1 MIILVMYLKLYCCI
15 KDCFKIVLMWK
26 LLVEMI
32 FLKSVILRKALVL
45 KDFPNIE
52 NYLYYSWDG
61 KSLLS
66 ESNEKR
72 SVKTLPHVASRVTK
86 HSEKSKN
93 NYEKEKDFFYK
104 WGTRMEETIILALE
118 IFIEIHRGLSS
129 VPLLGW
135 KRTSWRFWECGNSS
149 LSHAKC
155 TLIN

>member
-1 MIILVMYLKLYCCI
+1 
-15 KDCFKIVLMWK
+15 
-26 LLVEMI
+26 MI

-52 NYLYYSWDG
+52 NYLYYSWGG

-93 NYEKEKDFFYK
+93 NYEKEKDFFFIN
-104 WGTRMEETIILALE
+104 EE
-118 IFIEIHRGLSS
+118 R
-129 VPLLGW
+129 VWRRLL
-135 KRTSWRFWECGNSS
+135 FWP
-149 LSHAKC
+149 
-155 TLIN
+155 